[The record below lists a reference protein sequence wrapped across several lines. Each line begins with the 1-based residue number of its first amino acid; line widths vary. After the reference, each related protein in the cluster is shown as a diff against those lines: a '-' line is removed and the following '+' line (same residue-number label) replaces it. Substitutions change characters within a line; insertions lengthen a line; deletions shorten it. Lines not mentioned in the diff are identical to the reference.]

1 MAHDHDLVEVL
12 LRACKASERPPV
24 DAAITEEVREAFL
37 RKGSRTPDNLNCVEH
52 IEYGTVEGREF
63 GPPTV
68 SGLKV
73 KESDVLISDVM
84 HLVEDMDVPDI
95 VKKYYIDITAEEW
108 SAITRM
114 TTMILLSLN
123 RNEWR

>member
-1 MAHDHDLVEVL
+1 MANDHELVETL
-12 LRACKASERPPV
+12 LRACRKSERPPI
-24 DAAITEEVREAFL
+24 DTAITQEVREAFL
-37 RKGSRTPDNLNCVEH
+37 RRGSRTPDNMNCVEH

-63 GPPTV
+63 GPPKV

-84 HLVEDMDVPDI
+84 HLVEDADIPDI
-95 VKKYYIDITAEEW
+95 VKKYYIDITVDEW

-114 TTMILLSLN
+114 TTMILLSLEC
-123 RNEWR
+123 NEWK